1 MIRSLLTAAAF
12 SAICATSVAQ
22 QANDGSD
29 MLQLEGIASIVNDEP
44 ISLFDIRQRAAMLIV
59 TLGVQPTPEVFS
71 QLASTAREQLIDETL
86 QLQMAKEFELVISD
100 EEIERA
106 IARIASQA
114 GSDMATLEQQF
125 AGVGISMNTLREQVR
140 ADIAWRRIMSGRFGS
155 RIRVSRTA
163 IEDQMDRLRAQS
175 QNTSYQLAEIFLFA
189 PDEESKV
196 QALTA
201 ANSLIT
207 QLREGVPF
215 QNAAQQFSSA
225 PTASTGGDM
234 GWVALDDL
242 APPLAE
248 AVSSAT
254 NAGILEPIVADN
266 GVYILSLR
274 ARRDPQEVTSNLSL
288 KQFVATNNDVELLEA
303 SMARVESCD
312 DMEAIAD
319 NEENILLVDLGDV
332 KLTDLGAEAQD
343 LVSDLNVGQ
352 SSPSFEISRGWASL
366 FVCDRDDGIENMPTT
381 DQIEDQLFGREF
393 NMISERELRNSRLE
407 ATILN
412 LQ

>member
-1 MIRSLLTAAAF
+1 MIRSLLTAIAF
-12 SAICATSVAQ
+12 SAIGAMGMAQ
-22 QANDGSD
+22 EANDGSD

-59 TLGVQPTPEVFS
+59 TLGVQPTPEVFN
-71 QLASTAREQLIDETL
+71 QLANTAREQLIDETL
-86 QLQMAKEFELVISD
+86 QLQMAKEFELEISD

-106 IARIASQA
+106 IERIARQA
-114 GSDMATLEQQF
+114 GSDLETLEQQF
-125 AGVGISMNTLREQVR
+125 AGVGISMHTLQEQVR

-175 QNTSYQLAEIFLFA
+175 QDTSYQLAEIFLFA

-201 ANSLIT
+201 ADSLIA

-242 APPLAE
+242 ADPLAN
-248 AVSSAT
+248 AVS
-254 NAGILEPIVADN
+254 NAPGPGILEPIVADN

-274 ARRDPQEVTSNLSL
+274 ARREPQEVTSTLKL
-288 KQFVATNNDVELLEA
+288 KQFVATNNDVEMLEA
-303 SMARVESCD
+303 NMRRVDSCD
-312 DMEAIAD
+312 EMDAIAED
-319 NEENILLVDLGDV
+319 EDNILLVDLGDV
-332 KLTDLGAEAQD
+332 KLSDLGADAQELVNDLGVGEA
-343 LVSDLNVGQ
+343 
-352 SSPSFEISRGWASL
+352 SPSFEISRGWASL
-366 FVCDRDDGIENMPTT
+366 FVCGRSDGVDNMPTT